1 MVRTETF
8 ECREREEER
17 GRRRGESKGR
27 RERGK
32 EKRGRIEK

>member
-27 RERGK
+27 ERGK
-32 EKRGRIEK
+32 EERGRIER